1 MSIDTNKI
9 FLRPR
14 FSIDLEKSKE
24 EVLAL
29 FLREKKKKQKRF
41 IIKIVDEHIFLDILN
56 KDNHFWSPHLHLEIV
71 EEEGEKTK
79 VKGLFGPKPGVWT
92 FFMFLHFVVATAFI
106 GFSIWAYVGSK
117 MEESNAFPIVMM
129 VVLPMVWILLYLFG
143 RLGRDF
149 GRSQIVKMQ
158 VFLIELLEI
167 KPAQSL

>member
-1 MSIDTNKI
+1 MSFDPNKI

-29 FLREKKKKQKRF
+29 FQKEKKEEKKRF
-41 IIKIVDEHIFLDILN
+41 IIRIVDEHIFLDILN

-71 EEEGEKTK
+71 TEEDKKTK

-106 GFSIWAYVGSK
+106 GFAIWAYVGSK
-117 MEESNAFPIVMM
+117 MEETNVFPIVMM
-129 VVLPMVWILLYLFG
+129 VVLPIVWILLYLFG
-143 RLGRDF
+143 RLGKDF

-167 KPAQSL
+167 KSAQSL

>member
-1 MSIDTNKI
+1 
-9 FLRPR
+9 
-14 FSIDLEKSKE
+14 LEKSKE

-29 FLREKKKKQKRF
+29 FQKEKKEEKKRF
-41 IIKIVDEHIFLDILN
+41 IIRIVDEHIFLDILN

-71 EEEGEKTK
+71 TEEDKKTK

-106 GFSIWAYVGSK
+106 GFAIWAYVGSK
-117 MEESNAFPIVMM
+117 MEETNVFPIVMM
-129 VVLPMVWILLYLFG
+129 VVLPIVWILLYLFG
-143 RLGRDF
+143 RLGKDF

-167 KPAQSL
+167 KSAQSL